1 MQERQR
7 ERDHEEASLSSVNY
21 DTSRLQRRNSLSP
34 TSPERL
40 HRETTGRGSGGGAH
54 LRAAG
59 DGRRLTGN
67 HPSRRSHPNDRPAG
81 ASICHFFK
89 P

>member
-40 HRETTGRGSGGGAH
+40 HRETTGRGQRRSPSQSS
-54 LRAAG
+54 G

-67 HPSRRSHPNDRPAG
+67 HPSRRSHPNDRRPG
-81 ASICHFFK
+81 ASELD